1 MIKSCPIIKEFLCRF
16 NREGNA
22 CLSDRLQETKLEN
35 KNLRQVS
42 TNFVQVRRCFFSEH
56 TEVAVVTDKR
66 REQAEKYE
74 SGLKGRNPVS
84 VCDNYQ
90 KWIKFCR
97 GRHNRSAP
105 ASAVTHV
112 IHL

>member
-1 MIKSCPIIKEFLCRF
+1 MALFCTMVISELHFSCPIHNIATHNTMICGILY
-16 NREGNA
+16 
-22 CLSDRLQETKLEN
+22 LSKVLSGGGEMEKHKTY
-35 KNLRQVS
+35 
-42 TNFVQVRRCFFSEH
+42 